1 MLKQYFEDNGINL
14 KKFAQKH
21 NLDYMSL
28 FRVVN
33 GLYSEKYKAK
43 ANTKAVY
50 KKLLELKIINKLPK
64 ACA

>member
-1 MLKQYFEDNGINL
+1 MLKQHFEDNGINL

-21 NLDYMSL
+21 NLHYMSL

-43 ANTKAVY
+43 TNTKAVY
-50 KKLLELKIINKLPK
+50 EKLFELKIIDEMPR
-64 ACA
+64 ACS

>member
-21 NLDYMSL
+21 NLHYMSL

-43 ANTKAVY
+43 ANTKAVFE
-50 KKLLELKIINKLPK
+50 KLLELKIIDKLPEVYV
-64 ACA
+64 

>member
-1 MLKQYFEDNGINL
+1 NL

-21 NLDYMSL
+21 NLHYMSL

-43 ANTKAVY
+43 ANTKAVFE
-50 KKLLELKIINKLPK
+50 KLLELKIIDKLPEV
-64 ACA
+64 CV

>member
-1 MLKQYFEDNGINL
+1 MLKQYFEDNGINI

-43 ANTKAVY
+43 KNTRAVY
-50 KKLLELKIINKLPK
+50 EKLLELKIIDEMPK
-64 ACA
+64 ACS

>member
-21 NLDYMSL
+21 NLHYMSL

-33 GLYSEKYKAK
+33 GLYSKKYKAK
-43 ANTKAVY
+43 ANTKAVFE
-50 KKLLELKIINKLPK
+50 KLLELKIIDKLPEV
-64 ACA
+64 CV